1 MPITVII
8 AEKNKYIIGALKN
21 TLSCLGFDV
30 VETTSTRFDVEAMAS
45 KIKPD
50 LLIYDMH
57 LSSSGKAGLADLKRL
72 KKQLPKMKILLTS
85 FHETSGQFSTEILNE
100 GFDGFWS
107 KFSTRDGLV
116 RKLNVL
122 FPAFSETHFNL
133 DPELRCLPR
142 SA

>member
-30 VETTSTRFDVEAMAS
+30 VETTSKRFDIEAMVFR
-45 KIKPD
+45 IKPD

-72 KKQLPKMKILLTS
+72 KKQLPKMKILVTS
-85 FHETSGQFSTEILNE
+85 FHETSGQFSTEIIND

-107 KFSTRDGLV
+107 KFSNRDGLV
-116 RKLNVL
+116 RKLKVL
-122 FPAFSETHFNL
+122 FPSFSETHFNL
-133 DPELRCLPR
+133 DLDLKRLSR